1 MQNKLPESFIDLYLI
16 NIGSTVFT
24 QSFLTENNQT
34 IWITHEI

>member
-1 MQNKLPESFIDLYLI
+1 MQNKLPESFVDLYLT

-34 IWITHEI
+34 IRITQEI